1 MRFEINI
8 PQEIIKEVRDKK
20 DGKPLFDVIN
30 ALMQYHVYY
39 DAPRSGEYE
48 SSKYFGTITET
59 IEPIGYRINVSK
71 SPTLEDGNKKGA

>member
-30 ALMQYHVYY
+30 ALMQYHVNY
-39 DAPRSGEYE
+39 DSKRSTEYIGNE
-48 SSKYFGTITET
+48 YFGTLVET
-59 IEPIGYRINVSK
+59 IEPIGYRINISK
-71 SPTLEDGNKKGA
+71 SPTPEE